1 MAQLIFVGAVVLA
14 VVILWR
20 LGTTTKGRATK
31 RILVIAFGALVV
43 ITIINPEITTYMANR
58 LGIGRGADLV
68 FYLTSIGLMFLAALT
83 YVSHRRTEN
92 RLAEVVSAQAAD
104 LAVRRWDSNN
114 LDSSQP
120 RD

>member
-1 MAQLIFVGAVVLA
+1 MAQLIFVGAAILA

-20 LGTTTKGRATK
+20 MGTTTKGRATK
-31 RILVIAFGALVV
+31 RILVMAFGALVI
-43 ITIINPEITTYMANR
+43 ITIINPEITTHIANR

-104 LAVRRWDSNN
+104 LAVRRWEINKFDP
-114 LDSSQP
+114 SQTH
-120 RD
+120 D